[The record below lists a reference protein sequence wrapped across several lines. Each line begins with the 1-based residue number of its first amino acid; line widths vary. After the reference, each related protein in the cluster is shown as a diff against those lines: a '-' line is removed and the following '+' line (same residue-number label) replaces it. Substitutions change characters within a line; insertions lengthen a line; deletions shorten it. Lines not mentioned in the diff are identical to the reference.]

1 MSPVPVRHATPET
14 RLTVWQRGGVTALLF
29 LAGFLLV
36 VQLRANQVLRAGL
49 ELPSHRLA
57 DLAVLIRR
65 QQDSDRA
72 LRDEVAA
79 LEAKQRQIQA
89 AEADGRSITG
99 AMQHELAGYREAL
112 GLTPVQGPG
121 VTVTLGA
128 DARRLSVPQ
137 AQDVA
142 GVVNE
147 LWAAGAEAVSVNGI
161 RVLATDGV
169 GTLPRGVTIGGRTTQ
184 DPYAISALG
193 DPVALEGTLMVPG
206 GAVDGLRGVGMTVTL
221 SRSATMR
228 LPASSRNRAFHIAR
242 PVSGP

>member
-1 MSPVPVRHATPET
+1 MRAT
-14 RLTVWQRGGVTALLF
+14 RLTAWQRGGVTALLF

-36 VQLRANQVLRAGL
+36 LQLRANQVLRAGI
-49 ELPSHRLA
+49 ELPSYRLA

-72 LRDEVAA
+72 LRDEIEA
-79 LEAKQRQIQA
+79 LGAKQRQIQT
-89 AEADGRSITG
+89 AEAEGRSITG
-99 AMQHELAGYREAL
+99 AMQHELAGYREEL
-112 GLTPVQGPG
+112 GLMPVQGPG
-121 VTVTLGA
+121 IMVTLGA

-161 RVLATDGV
+161 RALATDGV
-169 GTLPRGVTIGGRTTQ
+169 GALPRGVTIAGRITQ
-184 DPYAISALG
+184 DPYAISAIG

-221 SRSATMR
+221 ARVAAIG
-228 LPASSRNRAFHIAR
+228 LPASSRKPAFHIAR
-242 PVSGP
+242 PASSP